1 MHVLARLLGFDGLP
15 PLAALSSAASS
26 GAAPA
31 VGADVLEAAFEPS
44 SASAKK
50 GASWAADGASL
61 RRALALPLSARG
73 SMVRALARFL
83 LFLLPTPHINTRRA
97 SCDLSVSCKTFIFP
111 F

>member
-31 VGADVLEAAFEPS
+31 VGADVLEAALEPS

-73 SMVRALARFL
+73 SMVKSACP
-83 LFLLPTPHINTRRA
+83 LPPFPAPHPSHKYT
-97 SCDLSVSCKTFIFP
+97 SS
-111 F
+111 